1 MFPDDSYYDKFSSRI
16 CQLKLL
22 LAVEN
27 RNGQIISKN
36 EARIMKNGKTNFNII
51 TSKLKPAAA
60 SFSFFLKA

>member
-1 MFPDDSYYDKFSSRI
+1 MFPDAAYYDKFSSRI
-16 CQLKLL
+16 SQLKLL

-36 EARIMKNGKTNFNII
+36 EAKRIMIKNGKTSFRNF

-60 SFSFFLKA
+60 PFSLF